1 MTPEAHASMHDIFSE
16 TVSITG
22 NVGLKFG
29 EKVVLKTLEA
39 GINTL
44 IDSNHA
50 SDIMTFSNNSAR
62 LGNNKSFYVRTHLHV
77 GYPTTSRVKK
87 LMNTENVQYNQ
98 KDLSTSGKDYLE
110 SENRKNLILN
120 SGFNQKKYTFFLED
134 TYITINNLFKT
145 KFLLNLNY

>member
-1 MTPEAHASMHDIFSE
+1 MTSEAHASMHDIFIE
-16 TVSITG
+16 AVGITG

-39 GINTL
+39 GINIL

-62 LGNNKSFYVRTHLHV
+62 LGNNKSFYVSTHLHV
-77 GYPTTSRVKK
+77 GCPTTSRVKK

-120 SGFNQKKYTFFLED
+120 SGFNQKK
-134 TYITINNLFKT
+134 
-145 KFLLNLNY
+145 